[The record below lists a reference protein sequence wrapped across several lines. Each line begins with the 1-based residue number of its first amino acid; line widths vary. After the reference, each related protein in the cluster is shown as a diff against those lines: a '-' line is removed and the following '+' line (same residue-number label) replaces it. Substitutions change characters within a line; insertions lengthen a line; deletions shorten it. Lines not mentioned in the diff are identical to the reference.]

1 MVSFDISVADSK
13 KLIKI
18 VDRAKS
24 MLGSIAYSYRE
35 MMMDLTACHA
45 NGCRLDLDALLTASE
60 FDLMHD
66 VLGIR
71 QHLDRRTGNL
81 MNGFTPRLAV
91 QSA

>member
-1 MVSFDISVADSK
+1 MVSFDISAEDSK

-24 MLGSIAYSYRE
+24 KLGSIAYSYRE

-45 NGCRLDLDALLTASE
+45 NGCRLDLDAMITASE

-71 QHLDRRTGNL
+71 QHLDRKTGRLLN
-81 MNGFTPRLAV
+81 FFEPRLAV